1 MTGANAIGLSR
12 RPRAHYT
19 PRQNWLNDPNG
30 LVFHEGRYHL
40 FYQHNPEASEHGNMS
55 WGHASSPDLI
65 QWEEHPLAISYDVQ
79 EQIFSGSIVFDE
91 NNTSR
96 LGEDGTRPLVAIY
109 TSVDAHTGLQSQAV
123 ASSVDDG
130 MTWRKYAHNPVLERG
145 SHNFRD
151 PKVFRY
157 HAEDDAFWVMVSV
170 EATERQ
176 VLLHRS
182 DDLLSWSYLS
192 SFGPAGAVAGAWE
205 CPDLFPLAVDGDRDR
220 VRWVLVVSVLSGGMS
235 SGSATQYFIG
245 SFDGVQFIPDFPIPP
260 VISTESEGG
269 PRINWLDAGR
279 DCYAGVTFN
288 GLTDE
293 DRVFIAWMSN
303 WDYAHR
309 IPTSPWRGTM
319 TVPRRLSLISADGRP
334 QLRAVP
340 IVADGTLTGEL
351 LGTTIESPVAL
362 DGLTDAMRVDVQARV
377 PKQTSL
383 RITLGH
389 DAALPNSGVIV
400 SYVGD
405 RRLLQVDRTASEG
418 VHDAFPS
425 RESVV
430 VPGDGELLTLTII
443 LDVGSIEVFAADG
456 LRSITDLVFGVDMA
470 RGILVEADGGPVE
483 IIALRTIDL
492 GGEDD

>member
-1 MTGANAIGLSR
+1 
-12 RPRAHYT
+12 
-19 PRQNWLNDPNG
+19 
-30 LVFHEGRYHL
+30 
-40 FYQHNPEASEHGNMS
+40 
-55 WGHASSPDLI
+55 
-65 QWEEHPLAISYDVQ
+65 
-79 EQIFSGSIVFDE
+79 
-91 NNTSR
+91 
-96 LGEDGTRPLVAIY
+96 
-109 TSVDAHTGLQSQAV
+109 
-123 ASSVDDG
+123 
-130 MTWRKYAHNPVLERG
+130 
-145 SHNFRD
+145 
-151 PKVFRY
+151 
-157 HAEDDAFWVMVSV
+157 
-170 EATERQ
+170 
-176 VLLHRS
+176 
-182 DDLLSWSYLS
+182 
-192 SFGPAGAVAGAWE
+192 
-205 CPDLFPLAVDGDRDR
+205 
-220 VRWVLVVSVLSGGMS
+220 VLVVSVLSGGMS

-319 TVPRRLSLISADGRP
+319 TVPRRLSLISVDGRP

-340 IVADGTLTGEL
+340 IVADGTPTGEL
-351 LGTTIESPVAL
+351 LNTTIESPVAL

-377 PKQTSL
+377 PKQASL

-389 DAALPNSGVIV
+389 DAAHPNSGVIV
-400 SYVGD
+400 SYLGD

-418 VHDAFPS
+418 VHAAFPS

-430 VPGDGELLTLTII
+430 IPGDGELLTLTII

-470 RGILVEADGGPVE
+470 RGILLEADGGPVE

-492 GGEDD
+492 GGDDD